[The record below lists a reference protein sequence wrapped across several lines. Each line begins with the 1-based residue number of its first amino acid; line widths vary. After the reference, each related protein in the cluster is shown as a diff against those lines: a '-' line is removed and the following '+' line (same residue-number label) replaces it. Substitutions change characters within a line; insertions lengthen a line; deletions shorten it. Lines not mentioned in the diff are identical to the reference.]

1 MTPLR
6 QKMIDA
12 MLVRGFAVRTQQ
24 SYLDAVSQLAKHT
37 HCSPDTLKT
46 EQLQDYF
53 LYLVKQRQLSPAS
66 CRLYLNGIRFLYL
79 QVLGWNTFDIELHTP
94 KRAQRI
100 PELLSRQEVARIL
113 CACQNVKHRMML
125 TTCYACGLRVS
136 ELVALQVK
144 QIDSDRHVLRI
155 EQAKGA
161 KDRHVILTDPLLNL
175 LRRYWQRYRPVQW
188 LFYGFDPR
196 RALSITSAQKVFK
209 KAKQCAGINKV
220 GGIHSLRHAYATHQ
234 LEAGMPVHQLQRLLG
249 HNNLQSTMRY
259 VHWTPQ
265 VQPGVGVDLLTGL
278 DLLAGLEVHDD

>member
-6 QKMIDA
+6 QKMMDA
-12 MLVRGFAVRTQQ
+12 MLVRGFSARTQQ
-24 SYLDAVSQLAKHT
+24 SYLSAVRYLAQYYQ
-37 HCSPDTLKT
+37 CSPELLNA
-46 EQLQDYF
+46 EQIQAYF

-79 QVLGWNTFDIELHTP
+79 QVLGWNTFDITIHTP

-113 CACQNVKHRMML
+113 SACLNHKHRIML

-161 KDRHVILTDPLLNL
+161 KDRQVILSDHLLML
-175 LRRYWQRYRPVQW
+175 LRDYWREYKPVQW
-188 LFYGFDPR
+188 LFYGYNPH
-196 RALSITSAQKVFK
+196 RARSITSAQKIFK
-209 KAKQCAGINKV
+209 KAKQQANINKI
-220 GGIHSLRHAYATHQ
+220 GGIHALRHAYATHQ
-234 LEAGMPVHQLQRLLG
+234 LESGMPINQLQQLLG
-249 HNNLQSTMRY
+249 HNSLQSTMRY
-259 VHWTPQ
+259 LHWVPLHQ
-265 VQPGVGVDLLTGL
+265 QRAGVDLLM
-278 DLLAGLEVHDD
+278 GLEVHHD

>member
-12 MLVRGFAVRTQQ
+12 MLVRGFANRTQK
-24 SYLDAVSQLAKHT
+24 SYIDAVTQLAKYYSQ
-37 HCSPDTLKT
+37 SPDGLDAN
-46 EQLQDYF
+46 QIQAWF

-66 CRLYLNGIRFLYL
+66 CRLYLNAIRFLYL
-79 QVLGWNTFDIELHTP
+79 QVLDWESFDVEIHTP

-100 PELLSRQEVARIL
+100 PELLSREEVGRVL
-113 CACQNVKHRMML
+113 CSCSNLKHRTMM

-144 QIDSDRHVLRI
+144 QIDSERHVIRI

-161 KDRHVILTDPLLNL
+161 KDRQVILSDYLLIL
-175 LRRYWQRYRPVQW
+175 LRQYWQKCRPKSW
-188 LFYGFDPR
+188 LFYGVAPD
-196 RALSITSAQKVFK
+196 RALSITSAQKVYRQ
-209 KAKQCAGINKV
+209 AKQRADIDKV

-249 HNNLQSTMRY
+249 HTNLQSTMRY
-259 VHWTPQ
+259 VHWAPAQ
-265 VQPGVGVDLLTGL
+265 QQGPGVDLLATM
-278 DLLAGLEVHDD
+278 EMHHD

>member
-6 QKMIDA
+6 EKMIDA
-12 MLVRGFAVRTQQ
+12 MLLRGFSARTQQ
-24 SYLDAVSQLAKHT
+24 SYLAAVSQLAAHT
-37 HCSPDTLKT
+37 HCSPDTLT
-46 EQLQDYF
+46 TNQLQDYF
-53 LYLVKQRQLSPAS
+53 LYLVKHRKLSPAS

-79 QVLGWNTFDIELHTP
+79 QVLGWNAFEIELHTP
-94 KRAQRI
+94 KRPQRI

-113 CACQNVKHRMML
+113 SACRNVKHRMML

-136 ELVALQVK
+136 ELMALQVK

-161 KDRHVILTDPLLNL
+161 KDRQVILSDHLLAL
-175 LRRYWQRYRPVQW
+175 LRHYWQRYRPVQW
-188 LFYGFDPR
+188 LFYGFDSE
-196 RALSITSAQKVFK
+196 RALSITSAQKMFK
-209 KAKQCAGINKV
+209 KAKQCADINKV

-259 VHWTPQ
+259 VHWVPQ
-265 VQPGVGVDLLTGL
+265 TQPSIGTDLLVE
-278 DLLAGLEVHDD
+278 LEVHHD

>member
-12 MLVRGFAVRTQQ
+12 MLVRGFAERTRQ
-24 SYLDAVSQLAKHT
+24 SYLDAVNQLAQHYQ
-37 HCSPDTLKT
+37 CSPESLDTQ
-46 EQLQDYF
+46 QLQEYF

-79 QVLGWNTFDIELHTP
+79 QVLGWNAFDIVLHTP

-100 PELLSRQEVARIL
+100 PELLSREEVARL
-113 CACQNVKHRMML
+113 LLACPNFKHRVML

-136 ELVALQVK
+136 ELMALQVK

-161 KDRHVILTDPLLNL
+161 KDRQVVLSDHLLLL
-175 LRRYWQRYRPVQW
+175 LRQHWQQCRPVQW
-188 LFYGFDPR
+188 LFYGRDPY
-196 RALSITSAQKVFK
+196 RALSITTAQKVFK
-209 KAKQCAGINKV
+209 RAKQAAGIHKI

-234 LEAGMPVHQLQRLLG
+234 LEAGMPIHQLQRLLG

-259 VHWTPQ
+259 VHWMPTHQ
-265 VQPGVGVDLLTGL
+265 QGAGT
-278 DLLAGLEVHDD
+278 DLLANLEVCHD